1 MAAVGRIL
9 VGGHDAGGA
18 GVAVAPRVVMTARHV
33 VRDRGD
39 EPVHF
44 RPAGG
49 PPVPVERVEEDEQ
62 LDAAVL
68 HLAGAVDDWLPL
80 TAPMAGARWRVD
92 SPPPGND
99 PPLHGHIAATAVPIV
114 DGEDEPVEVVQL
126 LVDEQL
132 GDHHGYSGSGVLDSL
147 GRAVVG
153 ILIQQQPLRV
163 PVPLGVAAE
172 AANVLY
178 AVPVWTAV
186 ARLGVATSTGP
197 PLRFDVPRPPSGMVD
212 RPELLDRVVDAV
224 TEPGPGE
231 DRPVVRLWGYGG
243 MGKTTLARQLA
254 HDERVWRAFPGGILE
269 LSAGEGASVLQ
280 VTDRLWTRIATGGR
294 SLPEALSGEP
304 LLVVLDGVLDAGL
317 VGEVVATVPEE
328 VTVVVTTRG
337 TPLEATRVGRPVVSV
352 PVGAL
357 SRGEAVRALARD
369 VARAPEVDE
378 ALDRLAAALG
388 RWALLLDMAA
398 TELHGDELQPDDPDD
413 LPAAPAPRP
422 PAVLLAHARRL
433 EAECSADPTALDDP
447 DSQERSFDRMLR
459 RSLGRLPADDQD
471 RFLDLA
477 VYPAAAKLTLAVLR
491 DLWGLG
497 QDATRRRMLAFRRVG
512 LASLPEVDPPTI
524 ALHDLIAAWLHREG
538 GPPDDPRHRR
548 AHQRLASMSVGANG
562 EPGGLTAERAAWLDH
577 HLRHTG
583 VPDDAAHLLKPG
595 WRPAYRLATGGDA
608 AYLSA
613 LRELSRQFLELA
625 RADPPAGGDATRP
638 RARAAI
644 ARLLHAHIGEV
655 AGNQP
660 VDALVADAL
669 LGQAGTA
676 LRQAACR
683 PDPEDAAR
691 ALVEVV
697 DALADR
703 ARLSGALVDLASGL
717 SRRLEDGRAGLFSL
731 IRLAGAASAHEPE
744 RARRLVDEA
753 LAAAGTSAGRD
764 EVCRWLIGLSAAVV
778 GDARLADEVL
788 DRAAALAAT
797 VTDGMDRARATS
809 SVAAALAVRGRTE
822 RAHELWRR
830 ATDDVEQLA
839 DPATRAIELATIGD
853 TLADSEPAWA
863 QRLFDRAVAL
873 AGSVTDNWQRS
884 FATNGVANRLRR
896 SRPEQAASLALR
908 MAPTPARDGMLARAA
923 AALAAVDAGSAAD
936 LLAAISRPGARARAA
951 AAVAAA
957 CADTRPRQAPAL
969 LRQAVAAAGSL
980 PGTERE
986 QVLLAIV
993 EAVAGTDTEQATQIA
1008 ATITEDH
1015 LRSRALDLLVRAL
1028 VDHAPDQ
1035 AQALAAG
1042 ITDPWYRAGSLA
1054 AMARS
1059 LATDDPG
1066 RARQL
1071 VDEAERLADQVSRF
1085 PPSWELAELVQTV
1098 ATLSPAEA
1106 IGLVTRIP
1114 GSLARVGPLATI
1126 ASRVFEDEPERAR
1139 ELFRSAV
1146 GLAEA
1151 ETDGRFRRRQLV
1163 RVVEAMVAREPA
1175 TALELADGVAR
1186 EAEPDELEA
1195 AARAVA
1201 AADPRHA
1208 RGLLEAADLAGS
1220 SRCAALGRL
1229 ARAVAEHDPGQARDL
1244 FQHAVEAAN
1253 GLPVE
1258 RDRWASLTQLAVLM
1272 RDSDPDGAA
1281 ELAGT
1286 VAKDAESDL
1295 ERSQAAIA
1303 LAGARPER
1311 AARLIEEIGDDAF
1324 RGMALAELARSLAET
1339 DPRLART
1346 NLDRAMATIPLV
1358 SSDDRPG
1365 QALAGAALS
1374 VAHGDA
1380 AVALQYLEAVPADA
1394 GRHIV
1399 LDHLAGAVLP
1409 DGSRKSADALAGYLL
1424 GSGRGN
1430 DPTGLLDTGGWTLPS
1445 TLQFVNGFLAAL
1457 AISTP
1462 TRAPAI
1468 AQEVASVLERYWP
1481 AIP

>member
-1 MAAVGRIL
+1 
-9 VGGHDAGGA
+9 
-18 GVAVAPRVVMTARHV
+18 
-33 VRDRGD
+33 
-39 EPVHF
+39 
-44 RPAGG
+44 
-49 PPVPVERVEEDEQ
+49 
-62 LDAAVL
+62 
-68 HLAGAVDDWLPL
+68 
-80 TAPMAGARWRVD
+80 
-92 SPPPGND
+92 
-99 PPLHGHIAATAVPIV
+99 
-114 DGEDEPVEVVQL
+114 
-126 LVDEQL
+126 
-132 GDHHGYSGSGVLDSL
+132 
-147 GRAVVG
+147 
-153 ILIQQQPLRV
+153 
-163 PVPLGVAAE
+163 
-172 AANVLY
+172 
-178 AVPVWTAV
+178 
-186 ARLGVATSTGP
+186 
-197 PLRFDVPRPPSGMVD
+197 
-212 RPELLDRVVDAV
+212 
-224 TEPGPGE
+224 
-231 DRPVVRLWGYGG
+231 
-243 MGKTTLARQLA
+243 
-254 HDERVWRAFPGGILE
+254 
-269 LSAGEGASVLQ
+269 
-280 VTDRLWTRIATGGR
+280 
-294 SLPEALSGEP
+294 
-304 LLVVLDGVLDAGL
+304 
-317 VGEVVATVPEE
+317 
-328 VTVVVTTRG
+328 
-337 TPLEATRVGRPVVSV
+337 
-352 PVGAL
+352 
-357 SRGEAVRALARD
+357 
-369 VARAPEVDE
+369 
-378 ALDRLAAALG
+378 
-388 RWALLLDMAA
+388 
-398 TELHGDELQPDDPDD
+398 
-413 LPAAPAPRP
+413 
-422 PAVLLAHARRL
+422 
-433 EAECSADPTALDDP
+433 
-447 DSQERSFDRMLR
+447 
-459 RSLGRLPADDQD
+459 
-471 RFLDLA
+471 
-477 VYPAAAKLTLAVLR
+477 
-491 DLWGLG
+491 
-497 QDATRRRMLAFRRVG
+497 
-512 LASLPEVDPPTI
+512 
-524 ALHDLIAAWLHREG
+524 
-538 GPPDDPRHRR
+538 
-548 AHQRLASMSVGANG
+548 
-562 EPGGLTAERAAWLDH
+562 
-577 HLRHTG
+577 
-583 VPDDAAHLLKPG
+583 
-595 WRPAYRLATGGDA
+595 
-608 AYLSA
+608 
-613 LRELSRQFLELA
+613 
-625 RADPPAGGDATRP
+625 
-638 RARAAI
+638 
-644 ARLLHAHIGEV
+644 
-655 AGNQP
+655 
-660 VDALVADAL
+660 
-669 LGQAGTA
+669 
-676 LRQAACR
+676 
-683 PDPEDAAR
+683 
-691 ALVEVV
+691 
-697 DALADR
+697 
-703 ARLSGALVDLASGL
+703 
-717 SRRLEDGRAGLFSL
+717 
-731 IRLAGAASAHEPE
+731 
-744 RARRLVDEA
+744 
-753 LAAAGTSAGRD
+753 
-764 EVCRWLIGLSAAVV
+764 LIGLSAAVV

-830 ATDDVEQLA
+830 ATDDAEQLA

-853 TLADSEPAWA
+853 TLADGEPAWA

-884 FATNGVANRLRR
+884 FAAHGVANRLRR

-936 LLAAISRPGARARAA
+936 ILAAISRPGARARAA

-957 CADTRPRQAPAL
+957 CADTRPRQARAL

-986 QVLLAIV
+986 QVLLAII

-1028 VDHAPDQ
+1028 VDHAPGR

-1059 LATDDPG
+1059 LAGDDPG

-1208 RGLLEAADLAGS
+1208 RGLLEAAGLAGS

-1244 FQHAVEAAN
+1244 FHHAVEAAN

-1272 RDSDPDGAA
+1272 RDSDPEGAA

-1286 VAKDAESDL
+1286 VAKDAESDM

-1365 QALAGAALS
+1365 QALAGAALA

-1380 AVALQYLEAVPADA
+1380 AAALQYLEAVPADA

-1457 AISTP
+1457 ATSTP

-1468 AQEVASVLERYWP
+1468 AQEVAGVLERYWP
-1481 AIP
+1481 ATP